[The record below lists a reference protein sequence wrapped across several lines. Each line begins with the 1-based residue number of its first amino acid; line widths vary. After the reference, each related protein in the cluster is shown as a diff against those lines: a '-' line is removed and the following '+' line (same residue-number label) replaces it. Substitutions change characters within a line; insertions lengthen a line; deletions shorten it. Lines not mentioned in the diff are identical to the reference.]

1 MKPTKFFI
9 ILSTI
14 TILILGLGVWLMA
27 KPTSGSRL
35 QQSAVASGGKAEVP
49 ATSFDWGTIDYG
61 AGDAVAEFIINNPGP
76 GTLSLAEVGTSC
88 MCTTAQIIINDQKS
102 PYFGMHAKSSWVGQV
117 PAGGQAKLKVVFDPA
132 FHGPQGVG
140 PFTRQIVMKTNDPE
154 HPKLEFNLT
163 GTVIK

>member
-1 MKPTKFFI
+1 MKPNK
-9 ILSTI
+9 LLI
-14 TILILGLGVWLMA
+14 TISILTLVILGLGVWLLA
-27 KPTSGSRL
+27 RPAPGSRL
-35 QQSAVASGGKAEVP
+35 GASVASPGRAEVP
-49 ATSFDWGTIDYG
+49 VTEFDWGTIDYG
-61 AGDAVAEFIINNPGP
+61 AGDAVAEFTINNPGP